1 MTKKALV
8 IYDSFFGNTEK
19 IARAIDEGLKPLGK
33 VDLMRAD
40 AFSPKSPVDVD
51 LLIVGSPTRKFTASP
66 ATINLIKRIP
76 AKGLAGVRAA
86 AFDTR
91 VSMSDIKSAFLR
103 LLIHVG
109 GYAADPIA
117 KRLKAK
123 GAGEAA
129 TPMGFLV
136 NGTEGPLKEGEVE
149 RARLWAK
156 QLPLRRVDSHTE

>member
-1 MTKKALV
+1 MVKEIMSKALV
-8 IYDSFFGNTEK
+8 IYDSFFGNTEQ
-19 IARAIDEGLKPLGK
+19 IAQAIAEGLGPWGK

-40 AFSPKSPVDVD
+40 AFSTESLTGVD
-51 LLIVGSPTRKFTASP
+51 LLVVGSPTRKFTASP
-66 ATINLIKRIP
+66 ATFALIKRMP
-76 AKGLAGVRAA
+76 TKELAGVRAA

-91 VSMSDIKSAFLR
+91 VSVSDVKSAFLR
-103 LLIHVG
+103 FLIKIG
-109 GYAADPIA
+109 GYAAKPIA

-129 TPMGFLV
+129 APMGFFV

-156 QLPLRRVDSHTE
+156 QLLQ